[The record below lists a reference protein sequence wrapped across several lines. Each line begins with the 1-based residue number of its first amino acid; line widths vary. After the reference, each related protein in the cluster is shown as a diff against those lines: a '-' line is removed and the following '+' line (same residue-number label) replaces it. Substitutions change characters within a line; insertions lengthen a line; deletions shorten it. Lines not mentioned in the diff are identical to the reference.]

1 MTTEAQIDEAKAARE
16 ELYRS
21 ARRSCRFL
29 DASRWLVD
37 VAPQWALDRVT
48 QREIDAL
55 IDLVWGGW

>member
-1 MTTEAQIDEAKAARE
+1 MTEAQIDEAKAARE
-16 ELYRS
+16 ELYHS
-21 ARRSCRFL
+21 AKRASRHV
-29 DASRWLVD
+29 DASRWLAD